1 MWQDAPPWKTLIG
14 GRRGRPG
21 CQEGGNDF
29 VSGVRGHC
37 LTIAFNRPPFQ
48 FCTKL
53 ILTAVLYVVALV
65 TYRAPSN
72 AIKAMELLSQ
82 MSRLFLEAFTKK
94 GSILFELNQS
104 VI

>member
-1 MWQDAPPWKTLIG
+1 MV
-14 GRRGRPG
+14 G
-21 CQEGGNDF
+21 CTSLEDNYWREEGEARVSGGNDF